1 MPFTAKSSKHYIS
14 MSRVQEELSTQD
26 MIRGYVEVHNHGL
39 SYIKS
44 MAFWCAIQL
53 GIPSA
58 IHRHGGA
65 ATLLDLVAET
75 GIDPSKVR
83 YLRRLMRVLTVS
95 GLFAAEQPVA
105 GGETV
110 VYKLTPASRLLAGG
124 GAASADIS
132 PMVHLLM
139 RNTTS
144 VATYFNLEEWLKG
157 DATAS
162 LFETVHGMTPWTM
175 TKDDAAYNKVLNE
188 ACAADSD
195 FVLDTVLKEPGLARI
210 FSGLSSLVDVGGGHG
225 AAAVAVA
232 RAFPH
237 IRCSVLDL
245 EQAISEAPADHAGT
259 VQFISGDMFEYIP
272 PADGVL
278 LKFVLHCWDD
288 DSSVKILRQCKKA
301 IPAREAGGKVII
313 MNMAVGYGTE
323 NKTADEAQV
332 WWDMFMMR
340 HVGIE
345 REEHEWKKIF
355 IEAGFSDYKITPTVG
370 FQSIIE
376 VFP

>member
-1 MPFTAKSSKHYIS
+1 
-14 MSRVQEELSTQD
+14 MSRVQDELSTED

-44 MAFWCAIQL
+44 MAFWAAIQL

-58 IHRHGGA
+58 IHRRGGA
-65 ATLLDLVAET
+65 ATLPDLVTET
-75 GIDPSKVR
+75 GIDPPKIR
-83 YLRRLMRVLTVS
+83 YLQRLMRVLTVS
-95 GLFAAEQPVA
+95 GLFTA
-105 GGETV
+105 GNEGGNKTV
-110 VYKLTPASRLLAGG
+110 VYKLTPASCLLAGG
-124 GAASADIS
+124 GAASADVS

-162 LFETVHGMTPWTM
+162 LFEVVHGMTPWTM
-175 TKDDAAYNKVLNE
+175 TKNDAAYNKVLNE

-195 FVLDTVLKEPGLARI
+195 FVLDTVLKEPRLAKI
-210 FSGLSSLVDVGGGHG
+210 FSGLSTLVDVGGGHG
-225 AAAVAVA
+225 AAAVAIA

-245 EQAISEAPADHAGT
+245 EQAISEAPADHLGT

-301 IPAREAGGKVII
+301 IPARDAGGKVII

-355 IEAGFSDYKITPTVG
+355 TEAGFSDYKITPTVG